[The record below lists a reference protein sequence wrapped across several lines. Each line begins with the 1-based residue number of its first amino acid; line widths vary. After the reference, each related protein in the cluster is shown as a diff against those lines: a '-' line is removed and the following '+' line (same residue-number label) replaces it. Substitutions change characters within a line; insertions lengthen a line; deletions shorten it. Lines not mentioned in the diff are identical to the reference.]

1 MGAVVIDL
9 SAFSDPML
17 RDARR
22 AFGKW
27 LGLLDQEQPEA
38 AGFISANDDA
48 RAAFEVIFISGWLFA
63 RMGKDGA
70 EVPS

>member
-1 MGAVVIDL
+1 MIDL

-27 LGLLDQEQPEA
+27 LGLLDQTQPET
-38 AGFISANDDA
+38 AGFIASNDEA
-48 RAAFEVIFISGWLFA
+48 KASFEVIFISGWLFA
-63 RMGKDGA
+63 RMEKGK
-70 EVPS
+70 